1 MLTSFRDKLKD
12 PNSKEHGAMLAHV
25 RGLISL
31 SREEMAKHYSTWDYN
46 DDVYRSKRKVD
57 KEDRSAA
64 GKGQPGKM
72 IVPQTFSQVMTFVA
86 FNTMTLMQNRRFFEL
101 EPTGAEDN
109 RIKEA
114 VELVLERDVRR
125 NSWTTF
131 LVQFFLDIGRFSIG
145 CAEVCYVEEMRKMRV
160 GATETVEGA
169 FGTEAVNNTTEFI
182 DIPVFVGNK
191 IYPVSPYRVFPDT
204 RLPLTRYQEGEFMG
218 SEDMFTV
225 GVLRGDPNLFNLDK
239 IPKLTEEEYATRQK
253 QSRISSLSLR
263 RDSGKTSGDGA
274 LPNMSVDDFESDGTV
289 IITKVVVDIVPKHF
303 KVADGTSLG
312 EEDFPIRYTVW
323 YANDKTIIRFEESY
337 WLHGMFPYIL
347 AQYTSDQHQTVNESL
362 CDVCDQITNLVTWM
376 VNARVTNIRGSID
389 SKFVVDPSGIDV
401 KSLESRSPWIM
412 LKKGMAQTGVE
423 RYIKQLQTSDNAT
436 SMLIQQDIPMLK
448 SLLGEATG
456 YNETMHGQYSQG
468 RRSATQDRV
477 VAQSGSARGKTVL
490 ASIWDKAFEP
500 LGRQLICN
508 NRNDMDQKTFMRI
521 MGSGYTDELWT
532 QFKATPY
539 EIAASEDFFV
549 FDGTLPS
556 EKAFLAQ
563 SLQELLMTMLSNPQI
578 AMVMGYGPDQL
589 RTLLEDIYT
598 LRGVTAAR
606 LPVRPPGGAP
616 TAPAILPMPSPQPQ
630 TAAI

>member
-1 MLTSFRDKLKD
+1 
-12 PNSKEHGAMLAHV
+12 
-25 RGLISL
+25 
-31 SREEMAKHYSTWDYN
+31 
-46 DDVYRSKRKVD
+46 
-57 KEDRSAA
+57 
-64 GKGQPGKM
+64 
-72 IVPQTFSQVMTFVA
+72 
-86 FNTMTLMQNRRFFEL
+86 
-101 EPTGAEDN
+101 
-109 RIKEA
+109 
-114 VELVLERDVRR
+114 
-125 NSWTTF
+125 
-131 LVQFFLDIGRFSIG
+131 
-145 CAEVCYVEEMRKMRV
+145 
-160 GATETVEGA
+160 
-169 FGTEAVNNTTEFI
+169 
-182 DIPVFVGNK
+182 
-191 IYPVSPYRVFPDT
+191 
-204 RLPLTRYQEGEFMG
+204 
-218 SEDMFTV
+218 
-225 GVLRGDPNLFNLDK
+225 
-239 IPKLTEEEYATRQK
+239 
-253 QSRISSLSLR
+253 
-263 RDSGKTSGDGA
+263 
-274 LPNMSVDDFESDGTV
+274 
-289 IITKVVVDIVPKHF
+289 
-303 KVADGTSLG
+303 
-312 EEDFPIRYTVW
+312 
-323 YANDKTIIRFEESY
+323 
-337 WLHGMFPYIL
+337 
-347 AQYTSDQHQTVNESL
+347 
-362 CDVCDQITNLVTWM
+362 M

-508 NRNDMDQKTFMRI
+508 NRNDMDQETFMRI
-521 MGSGYTDELWT
+521 MGSGYSDELWT

-563 SLQELLMTMLSNPQI
+563 SLQELLMTMLGNPQI